1 MSQTRQSDTAVSGTE
16 ATRERAGL
24 TFGRKTFIAW
34 TIFSALAMW
43 LGLSVAEGLAAERC
57 QADSLAWNWKSWSC
71 VPHSGTIILPP
82 GLRRAGSD

>member
-1 MSQTRQSDTAVSGTE
+1 MSQTRQSDTAVPE
-16 ATRERAGL
+16 ERAGL

-34 TIFSALAMW
+34 TVLSALGVW
-43 LGLSVAEGLAAERC
+43 LTLSVAEGLAAERC

-71 VPHSGTIILPP
+71 VPHSGTIILPA